1 MLLSRILKRVI
12 RIGTLEV
19 IDATGK
25 RHKFTGAPG
34 PEVTIRLHKRSLHT
48 KLYLNP
54 DLYVGEAWMDGTL
67 TIEKGTLSAFANIIA
82 ANMQFAVDDP
92 FYALH
97 ERVSRLV
104 RRWQQYNPVSAS
116 RRHVSHH
123 YDLPD
128 WLYDIF
134 LDRDQQYSCAYFN
147 SPEDDLETAQQNK
160 QNHLAAKL
168 LLEPDHKVLDIGSG
182 WGGLALYLAE
192 AGGGEVTGLT
202 LSDEQ
207 LKIAKKRAQE
217 SSLADK
223 AHFHLRDYREEDGT
237 YDRIVS
243 VGMFEHVGVNHFD
256 EFFSSVKRLLA
267 DDGVCVIHSIGR
279 MNGPSSTSAWIRK
292 YIFPGGYSPAL
303 SETIA
308 AIEKSG
314 LWVTDV
320 EILRLH
326 YAQTLKAWSKRFAA
340 KRSIVAK
347 RMGERFCRMWEF
359 YLAISE
365 AVFRY
370 GDHYVFQIQI
380 AKRRDAVPL
389 TRDYINQ
396 WEANRPVGAITYAP
410 PIRSTR
416 AA

>member
-1 MLLSRILKRVI
+1 MLLSRILKHVV

-19 IDATGK
+19 IDANGK
-25 RHKFTGAPG
+25 HHKFSGTPG
-34 PEVTIRLHKRSLHT
+34 PEVTIRLHDRALHT
-48 KLYLNP
+48 KLYYNP

-67 TIEKGTLSAFANIIA
+67 TIEKGTLPEFVNLLA
-82 ANMQFAVDDP
+82 ANMQFAP
-92 FYALH
+92 ENRLYAIK
-97 ERVSRLV
+97 ERLSKLA

-134 LDRDQQYSCAYFN
+134 LDHNQQYSCAYFQ
-147 SPEDDLETAQQNK
+147 SPQDNLETAQLNK

-168 LLEPDHKVLDIGSG
+168 LLEPQHKVLDIGSG
-182 WGGLALYLAE
+182 WGGLALHLAD
-192 AGGGEVTGLT
+192 AGGAEVTGLT
-202 LSDEQ
+202 LSQEQ
-207 LKIAKKRAQE
+207 LKVARKHAKQNQ
-217 SSLADK
+217 LTDK
-223 AHFHLRDYREEDGT
+223 VQFHLRDYREEAGT

-243 VGMFEHVGVNHFD
+243 VGMFEHVGVNYYP
-256 EFFSSVKRLLA
+256 EFFSTVKNLLA

-279 MNGPSSTSAWIRK
+279 MNGPSTTSAWIRK

-308 AIEKSG
+308 AIESSG

-326 YAQTLKAWSKRFAA
+326 YAKTLKAWRQRF
-340 KRSIVAK
+340 VA
-347 RMGERFCRMWEF
+347 RRDLVVERLGERFYRMWEF
-359 YLAISE
+359 YLAASE
-365 AVFRY
+365 AVFRH

-389 TRDYINQ
+389 TRDYITE
-396 WEANRPVGAITYAP
+396 WEASRTAGLIPFSP
-410 PIRSTR
+410 TR